1 MRAFGALQN
10 DHTAGFRVAMPMQV
24 RKGRFVVLTECH
36 VGDSSAFSMAGER
49 LWLGRVDHRGS
60 NSAQLL
66 MYKPQ
71 RNAAGK
77 QSFTAQIK
85 DTRAEISPTSQ

>member
-1 MRAFGALQN
+1 
-10 DHTAGFRVAMPMQV
+10 MPMQV

-36 VGDSSAFSMAGER
+36 VGDSSAFSMAGEQ
-49 LWLGRVDHRGS
+49 LWLGRVDHRGP